1 MSELAMNL
9 EYHEP
14 VREKFVVD
22 NDMKA
27 EWCLS
32 KIRSAKKDADRE
44 IEELTRQM
52 EFYKARMDQ
61 VKHDYEEEKS
71 FFEEMLHGYF
81 LKRVDDGFVKSTKT
95 KVGYKLPTGELVL
108 KHREPEYKRKDDA
121 ATIKWLEENEKS
133 SFVKVKKELDWA
145 GLKKTVMINGTGVV
159 DAETGEAIPGIE
171 VAPREDEFAVE
182 VK

>member
-1 MSELAMNL
+1 MSELAMTL
-9 EYHEP
+9 EEQEP

-32 KIRSAKKDADRE
+32 KIRGLRRQRDME
-44 IEELTRQM
+44 VEELKRQM
-52 EFYKARMDQ
+52 KFYQDQ
-61 VKHDYEEEKS
+61 MEMITHKTDEDVA

-81 LKRVDDGFVKSTKT
+81 LKRVDEGFVKATKT
-95 KVGYKLPTGELVL
+95 KISYKLPTGELVV
-108 KHREPEYKRKDDA
+108 KHKEPEYKRKDEA
-121 ATIKWLEENEKS
+121 ATIKWLEDNGNEK
-133 SFVKVKKELDWA
+133 FVKIKKELDWA
-145 GLKKTVMINGTGVV
+145 GLKKTVMINGTWIV

-171 VAPREDEFAVE
+171 VAPREDEFEVE